1 VDHKNEKKNK
11 TKIFFIFI
19 FLPSSSSSSSSSLFS
34 SSSYGAVDGVPA
46 VSGDP
51 QAQARTPFGYRDT
64 HTHA

>member
-19 FLPSSSSSSSSSLFS
+19 FLLPSSSSSSLFS

-64 HTHA
+64 HTHT

>member
-1 VDHKNEKKNK
+1 MKRK
-11 TKIFFIFI
+11 TKPKYFSFSSFF
-19 FLPSSSSSSSSSLFS
+19 FLLPSSSSSLFS

-64 HTHA
+64 HTHT

>member
-19 FLPSSSSSSSSSLFS
+19 FLLPSSSFSSSLFS